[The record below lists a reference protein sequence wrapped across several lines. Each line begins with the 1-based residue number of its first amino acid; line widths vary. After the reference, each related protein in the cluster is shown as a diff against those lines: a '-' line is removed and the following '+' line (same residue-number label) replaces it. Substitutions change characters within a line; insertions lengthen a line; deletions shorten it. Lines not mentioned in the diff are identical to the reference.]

1 MATPS
6 LSSSHNAG
14 CPIVA
19 SDVGLYVSNDGGGTW
34 AQNANI
40 LATGTSERIDQSIPV
55 SGAVAEVWQDRGL
68 RSALIQRG
76 LVRARQFGWDRIVPA
91 ILEAYAR
98 AARSG

>member
-1 MATPS
+1 
-6 LSSSHNAG
+6 
-14 CPIVA
+14 VA
-19 SDVGLYVSNDGGGTW
+19 CSDVPPLKEIAGDSARYCD
-34 AQNANI
+34 
-40 LATGTSERIDQSIPV
+40 ATRDESVAE
-55 SGAVAEVWQDRGL
+55 ALAEVWQDRGL